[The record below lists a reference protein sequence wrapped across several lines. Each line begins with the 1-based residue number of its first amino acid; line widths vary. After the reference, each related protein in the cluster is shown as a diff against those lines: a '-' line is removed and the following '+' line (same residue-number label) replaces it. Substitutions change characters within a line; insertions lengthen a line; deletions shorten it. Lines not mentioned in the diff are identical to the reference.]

1 VTRRHFFTYLS
12 LSTMAL
18 SQPIL
23 DLYGR
28 NITVFSAAK
37 LSTVEVIGF
46 IVLVALVP
54 ALGAATIDAF
64 SRRFGPRVN
73 ESTRLVLLGF
83 GSVFL
88 GLAVARWVGVP
99 GDVPAVL
106 FAVIVGV
113 GVPWAFDR
121 SRSVRE
127 WSRWLAV
134 LSLVVVGN
142 AVFQVQPVVTG
153 TDGDATDAVVSA
165 PSMSVLHIV
174 FDEFPVYPLLDSTE
188 AINAERYPGFAA
200 LAAGSTW
207 YRDAVAA
214 SNFTHQAVPAL
225 LSSTEPKSE
234 GGPFLADYPRNI
246 FTLFRGKV
254 DVRGVEPVTSLCP
267 VSMCTPPGGEVS
279 SLDAARF
286 ARFVRDA
293 AYVYGQRVLPPTL
306 RKKIPST
313 DGAWGGF
320 NAVAE
325 KFKEQFAGSA
335 LPQLDALERAVS
347 LHVRDD
353 EPRVSVVHVLAP
365 HAPWR
370 LTPDLRVTPQ
380 SPEISTKNPDDEDG
394 VRDTYQAFL
403 HQLAATDR
411 VVAEMIDDLKASGR
425 WDDTLLVVSAD
436 HGISF
441 RASQPQRHTDFS
453 DMGQSDDIFRVP
465 LFVKYPGQKA
475 GETSDCPVSNLDIV
489 PTIVDVTDTK
499 TSWTFDG
506 VSLAGPCPTDRVR
519 EVRSATGETA
529 VLSEDF
535 QAVVDRVGVYDE
547 MVDADGPVE
556 RVAAVGRSASLIGTQ
571 MPKTVIDDR
580 IVSWTLTQRKSFD
593 AVAGSRGTSA
603 PGQVTGT
610 IELSRPLP
618 SGTEGILAVSG
629 RAAAVL
635 GELSGAEG
643 TVKFTAILD
652 HRALTP
658 GAHTVQL
665 WVRTPDGSLSRA
677 PD

>member
-1 VTRRHFFTYLS
+1 
-12 LSTMAL
+12 
-18 SQPIL
+18 
-23 DLYGR
+23 
-28 NITVFSAAK
+28 
-37 LSTVEVIGF
+37 
-46 IVLVALVP
+46 
-54 ALGAATIDAF
+54 
-64 SRRFGPRVN
+64 
-73 ESTRLVLLGF
+73 
-83 GSVFL
+83 
-88 GLAVARWVGVP
+88 
-99 GDVPAVL
+99 
-106 FAVIVGV
+106 
-113 GVPWAFDR
+113 
-121 SRSVRE
+121 
-127 WSRWLAV
+127 
-134 LSLVVVGN
+134 
-142 AVFQVQPVVTG
+142 
-153 TDGDATDAVVSA
+153 
-165 PSMSVLHIV
+165 
-174 FDEFPVYPLLDSTE
+174 DE
-188 AINAERYPGFAA
+188 G
-200 LAAGSTW
+200 
-207 YRDAVAA
+207 
-214 SNFTHQAVPAL
+214 
-225 LSSTEPKSE
+225 
-234 GGPFLADYPRNI
+234 
-246 FTLFRGKV
+246 
-254 DVRGVEPVTSLCP
+254 
-267 VSMCTPPGGEVS
+267 
-279 SLDAARF
+279 
-286 ARFVRDA
+286 
-293 AYVYGQRVLPPTL
+293 
-306 RKKIPST
+306 
-313 DGAWGGF
+313 
-320 NAVAE
+320 
-325 KFKEQFAGSA
+325 
-335 LPQLDALERAVS
+335 
-347 LHVRDD
+347 
-353 EPRVSVVHVLAP
+353 PRVSVVHVLAP

-465 LFVKYPGQKA
+465 LFVKYPGQRA

-489 PTIVDVTDTK
+489 PTIVDVTDTQ
-499 TSWTFDG
+499 TSWQFDG

-529 VLSEDF
+529 VMSEDF
-535 QAVVDRVGVYDE
+535 QAVVARVGVYDE

-556 RVAAVGRSASLIGTQ
+556 RVVAVGRSAALIGTQ
-571 MPKTVIDDR
+571 MPKTVVDDR
-580 IVSWTLTQRKSFD
+580 VVSWTLTQRKSFD

-658 GAHTVQL
+658 GPHTVQL